1 MDLQP
6 LPGLISSAL
15 GLPHAAPPP
24 PSASAGGPTPVPAF
38 LCQSDPLPFWQNLL
52 AEWPHRHAV
61 AFADPHWPAD
71 WFHQLQDS
79 LKNLSPPVLDGLA
92 GPNSPR
98 PRLLIPTSGSSGLPR
113 FCIHD
118 PQTVTAAARAFATSW
133 AGHQPLHAVSFLPP
147 YHIGGFMPVLR
158 AAVQNHPSLQVSPRA
173 KARYADYRQPASL
186 AACPF
191 PLARTCLSVVPT
203 QLHRMLQQPEWIPLL
218 QSVHAIFVG
227 GAACPPDLRQRARR
241 LRLPLAL
248 AYGATETA
256 AMVSLSRPADFLA
269 GADHCGKPLP
279 HVSLHLDSDQR
290 LLVQSPA
297 NLRQYWPPR
306 DSFSRS
312 PFLTSDVAWLDP
324 EGRLS
329 LRGRADQVLIS
340 GGKKIHP
347 HTVEA
352 AALQSGFLHDVAA
365 LTVPH
370 PDWGQVLHLKVVPR
384 DPAAFQAQSE
394 NLLAHL
400 RQTLPAYALPKAI
413 LPVPEIPRHPVTGKR
428 RLLS

>member
-1 MDLQP
+1 MDLES
-6 LPGLISSAL
+6 LPGLIASAL
-15 GLPHAAPPP
+15 GLPEASAPPP
-24 PSASAGGPTPVPAF
+24 TAPTNGPSAVPAF
-38 LCQSDPLPFWQNLL
+38 LRQSDPLRFWQNLL

-61 AFADPHWPAD
+61 AFADPHWPAQ
-71 WFHQLQDS
+71 WFNQLQDS
-79 LKNLSPPVLDGLA
+79 LKKLSPPLLDGIA

-118 PQTVTAAARAFATSW
+118 PETVTAAANAFAAAW

-158 AAVQNHPSLQVSPRA
+158 AAVQNHPSLQASPRGR
-173 KARYADYRQPASL
+173 ARYADYRQPASL

-203 QLHRMLQQPEWIPLL
+203 QLRRMIDQPDWIPLL
-218 QSVHAIFVG
+218 QSVYAIFVG
-227 GAACPPDLRQRARR
+227 GAACPPDLQQRARQ

-256 AMVSLSRPADFLA
+256 AMVSLSLPADFLA

-279 HVSLHLDSDQR
+279 HVSLHLDPDQR

-297 NLRQYWPPR
+297 NLRQYWPPK
-306 DSFSRS
+306 DPFSRT
-312 PFLTSDVAWLDP
+312 PFPTSDIAHLNP
-324 EGRLS
+324 AGHLS

-347 HTVEA
+347 HTVET

-370 PDWGQVLHLKVVPR
+370 PEWGQVIHLKVVPKV
-384 DPAAFQAQSE
+384 PSAFQSQ

-400 RQTLPAYALPKAI
+400 RQTLPAYAVPKAI